1 MSVGILILQD
11 QLSFSQSALK
21 DLLDRLGPA
30 EAQRQCRLLLVES
43 TGGLHLMPL
52 HRQRLVLLWSA
63 LRHFVAEL
71 RQAGWQVDHREAESF
86 GVALRAWCA
95 EHGITELHA
104 MEPADRPVREA
115 LERMISRWESSNPDP
130 TASDPT
136 TLDPT
141 GSQSSGANQTH
152 PGQTRSEAT
161 SPEKNTLNQTNLN
174 QNGHAEP
181 GSGVSRSRLPS
192 SAGSLD
198 GSPRPT
204 PGPNFGAAPTLIWHP
219 SNAFL
224 WSREDFATWAH
235 GRRQLRLELFYR
247 EGRRR
252 FGVLMQGE
260 GPSATPL
267 GGQWNFDHDNR
278 RPPTKGLA
286 GPAPL
291 GFEPDFITLEVIA
304 KVRRLDSSRASSGL
318 APLPGD
324 LEPFG
329 WAVSRHQAQ
338 AVLEHFIATR
348 LAGFGPYQD
357 AMVSGQPTLWHSLL
371 SPFINLGLL
380 HPLEV
385 IDRLE
390 QAGLQPGGSSP
401 DSAPDPSLHST
412 AADRHQPDDPL
423 NSHPSANGSNAVP
436 LASLEGVIRQIL
448 GWREYTHGL
457 YHWLGPTYPHLNHF
471 QASRPLPAWLEQLG
485 CSGMAC
491 MDTVLAE
498 LKATGYAHHI
508 QRLMVLANYGL
519 LAGLD
524 PQALTTWFHRQFIDG
539 HDWVMQTNVIGMGLF
554 ADGGRLASKPYA
566 ASGNYI
572 NRMSTYCKGCRFNV
586 KQRSGTDA
594 CPFNSLYWDFL
605 ARHAADLSANPRMA
619 LVIKQLDRLPPEE
632 LDAIRAT
639 ATAHLMAQAP

>member
-1 MSVGILILQD
+1 MTIGILVLSD
-11 QLSFSQSALK
+11 QLNQRHAVLPLLEERFGASDARRHCRVLLIESSAPLE
-21 DLLDRLGPA
+21 R
-30 EAQRQCRLLLVES
+30 
-43 TGGLHLMPL
+43 MPL

-63 LRHFVAEL
+63 LRHFVVEL
-71 RQAGWQVDHREAESF
+71 REAGWQADHREVESF
-86 GVALRAWCA
+86 GGALRAWCA

-115 LERMISRWESSNPDP
+115 LERIISRWESSNPDP
-130 TASDPT
+130 RAPDLPAP
-136 TLDPT
+136 DRT
-141 GSQSSGANQTH
+141 GSKSSAAYQTH
-152 PGQTRSEAT
+152 PDQTRSEAI
-161 SPEKNTLNQTNLN
+161 SRDPNTLQQTSLN
-174 QNGHAEP
+174 RYGHAAP
-181 GSGVSRSRLPS
+181 GSGVARSSSSR

-198 GSPRPT
+198 GSPRPK
-204 PGPNFGAAPTLIWHP
+204 PEPNFGAAPTLIWHP
-219 SNAFL
+219 SSAFL
-224 WSREDFATWAH
+224 WSREEFATWAH
-235 GRRQLRLELFYR
+235 GRRQLRMELFYR

-252 FGVLMQGE
+252 FGVLMEGE
-260 GPSATPL
+260 GPSVTPL

-278 RPPTKGLA
+278 RSPTKGLA
-286 GPAPL
+286 GPTPL
-291 GFEPDFITLEVIA
+291 WFEPDTITLEVIA
-304 KVRRLDSSRASSGL
+304 KVRRLDASRASRGL

-329 WAVSRHQAQ
+329 WAVSRHQAL

-385 IDRLE
+385 IERLE
-390 QAGLQPGGSSP
+390 QVGRQPVESSP
-401 DSAPDPSLHST
+401 AAPNT
-412 AADRHQPDDPL
+412 
-423 NSHPSANGSNAVP
+423 VP

-491 MDTVLAE
+491 MDTVLDE

-572 NRMSTYCKGCRFNV
+572 NRMSNYCKGCRFNV
-586 KQRSGTDA
+586 KQRSGTDS

-605 ARHAADLSANPRMA
+605 ARHAAHLRANPRMA

-639 ATAHLMAQAP
+639 AAAHLMAQAL

>member
-11 QLSFSQSALK
+11 QLSLSQSALR

-30 EAQRQCRLLLVES
+30 EAKRQCRLLLVES
-43 TGGLHLMPL
+43 TDGLHLMPL

-86 GVALRAWCA
+86 GVALHAWCA
-95 EHGITELHA
+95 EHGITELHV

-115 LERMISRWESSNPDP
+115 LERIIRLTSPEQTSPDLTSPVQTCLEQSLHDRTSLDPNRLKPNSIDPIRLDSNSLEPN
-130 TASDPT
+130 S
-136 TLDPT
+136 LDPT
-141 GSQSSGANQTH
+141 S
-152 PGQTRSEAT
+152 R
-161 SPEKNTLNQTNLN
+161 
-174 QNGHAEP
+174 AEP
-181 GSGVSRSRLPS
+181 AAGMSRTGPQPS
-192 SAGSLD
+192 PGFPV
-198 GSPRPT
+198 GPPRP
-204 PGPNFGAAPTLIWHP
+204 PLSSPPTLIWHP

-235 GRRQLRLELFYR
+235 GRRQLRMELFYR

-267 GGQWNFDHDNR
+267 GGQWNYDHDNR

-291 GFEPDFITLEVIA
+291 WFEPDVITLAVIA

-329 WAVSRHQAQ
+329 WAVSRQQAL

-385 IDRLE
+385 IERLE
-390 QAGLQPGGSSP
+390 QAGRQPAGSSP
-401 DSAPDPSLHST
+401 ESTPHPSLHST
-412 AADRHQPDDPL
+412 PADRHQPEDPKK
-423 NSHPSANGSNAVP
+423 SHPSANASNAVP

-457 YHWLGPTYPHLNHF
+457 YHWLGPTYPQLNHF
-471 QASRPLPAWLEQLG
+471 QASTPLPAWLEQLG

-524 PQALTTWFHRQFIDG
+524 PQAFTTWFHRQFIDG

-586 KQRSGTDA
+586 KQRSGTDS

-605 ARHAADLSANPRMA
+605 ARHAAHLRANPRMG
-619 LVIKQLDRLPPEE
+619 LVIKQLDRLSPEE

-639 ATAHLMAQAP
+639 AAAHLMAQAS

>member
-11 QLSFSQSALK
+11 QLSLSQSALS
-21 DLLDRLGPA
+21 DLQVLMGPA
-30 EAQRQCRLLLVES
+30 EAQSHCRVLLIES
-43 TGGLHLMPL
+43 SGSLERMPL

-71 RQAGWQVDHREAESF
+71 REAGWQVDHRETESF
-86 GVALRAWCA
+86 GLALTEWCE
-95 EHGITELHA
+95 EHGITELHV
-104 MEPADRPVREA
+104 MEPADRPVRVA
-115 LERMISRWESSNPDP
+115 LERIISRWEGSNTDPTAPDP
-130 TASDPT
+130 TDSRPT
-136 TLDPT
+136 DSRPTGTNQTRPEQNTPEGNSPEQSSPEQSSVELTGLDQHTLD
-141 GSQSSGANQTH
+141 
-152 PGQTRSEAT
+152 QTRLDQISR
-161 SPEKNTLNQTNLN
+161 
-174 QNGHAEP
+174 AEP
-181 GSGVSRSRLPS
+181 G
-192 SAGSLD
+192 
-198 GSPRPT
+198 
-204 PGPNFGAAPTLIWHP
+204 PTLIWHP

-224 WSREDFATWAH
+224 WSREDFAAWAH
-235 GRRQLRLELFYR
+235 GRRQLRMELFYR

-291 GFEPDFITLEVIA
+291 WFEPDAITRGVIA
-304 KVRRLDSSRASSGL
+304 KLRRLDASRASRGL

-329 WAVSRHQAQ
+329 WAVSRHQAL

-371 SPFINLGLL
+371 SPSINLGLL

-385 IDRLE
+385 IERLE
-390 QAGLQPGGSSP
+390 LAGRQPDGSS
-401 DSAPDPSLHST
+401 
-412 AADRHQPDDPL
+412 AA
-423 NSHPSANGSNAVP
+423 ASNAVP

-605 ARHAADLSANPRMA
+605 ARHAEHLRANPRMA
-619 LVIKQLDRLPPEE
+619 LVIKQLDRLSPEE
-632 LDAIRAT
+632 LAAIRAT
-639 ATAHLMAQAP
+639 AAAHLMSLAP

>member
-1 MSVGILILQD
+1 MTIGILVLSD
-11 QLSFSQSALK
+11 QLNQRHAVLPLLEERFGASDARRHCRVLLIESSAPLE
-21 DLLDRLGPA
+21 R
-30 EAQRQCRLLLVES
+30 
-43 TGGLHLMPL
+43 MPL

-63 LRHFVAEL
+63 LRHFVVEL
-71 RQAGWQVDHREAESF
+71 REAGWQADHREVESF
-86 GVALRAWCA
+86 GGALRAWCA

-115 LERMISRWESSNPDP
+115 LERIISRWESSNPDP
-130 TASDPT
+130 RAPDLPAP
-136 TLDPT
+136 DRT
-141 GSQSSGANQTH
+141 GSKSSAAYQTH
-152 PGQTRSEAT
+152 PDQTRSEAI
-161 SPEKNTLNQTNLN
+161 SRDPNTLQQTSLN
-174 QNGHAEP
+174 RYGHAAP
-181 GSGVSRSRLPS
+181 GSGVARSSSSR

-198 GSPRPT
+198 GSPRPK
-204 PGPNFGAAPTLIWHP
+204 PEPNFGAAPTLIWHP
-219 SNAFL
+219 SSAFL
-224 WSREDFATWAH
+224 WSREEFATWAH
-235 GRRQLRLELFYR
+235 GRRQLRMELFYR

-252 FGVLMQGE
+252 FGVLMEGE
-260 GPSATPL
+260 GPSVTPL

-278 RPPTKGLA
+278 RSPTKGLA
-286 GPAPL
+286 GPTPL
-291 GFEPDFITLEVIA
+291 WFEPDTITLEVIA
-304 KVRRLDSSRASSGL
+304 KVRRLDASRASRGL

-329 WAVSRHQAQ
+329 WAVSRHQAL

-385 IDRLE
+385 IERLE
-390 QAGLQPGGSSP
+390 QVGRQPVESSP
-401 DSAPDPSLHST
+401 AAP
-412 AADRHQPDDPL
+412 
-423 NSHPSANGSNAVP
+423 NAVP

-524 PQALTTWFHRQFIDG
+524 PQALTTWFHHQFIDG

-586 KQRSGTDA
+586 KQRSGTDS

-605 ARHAADLSANPRMA
+605 ARHAAQLRANPRMG

-639 ATAHLMAQAP
+639 AAAHLMAQAP